1 MAMKIDAEAVRT
13 LAALLEETGLGEIE
27 YQDGERR
34 IRIAMPVVQAPAL
47 AAAAPVMA
55 APANGASAAPEG
67 PPAGSVPSPMVGTVY
82 LQTGPG
88 EPAFVKV
95 GDRVAAGDILFIIEA
110 MKVMNQ
116 VPSPRS
122 GTVRSIEVEN
132 GQAVEYGEPVM
143 VVE

>member
-82 LQTGPG
+82 MQTGPG

-132 GQAVEYGEPVM
+132 GQAVE
-143 VVE
+143 